1 VVAFL
6 LGFLPLCLAL
16 AMPVLTCV
24 GACRRGAGVATAVVG
39 GIFFPVT
46 WAVWYARDER
56 PWRNR
61 HRLA

>member
-1 VVAFL
+1 MVTFL
-6 LGFLPLCLAL
+6 LGSVPLCLAL

-24 GACRRGAGVATAVVG
+24 GARRRGAGVASAMVA

-56 PWRNR
+56 PHRSR
-61 HRLA
+61 HRFA